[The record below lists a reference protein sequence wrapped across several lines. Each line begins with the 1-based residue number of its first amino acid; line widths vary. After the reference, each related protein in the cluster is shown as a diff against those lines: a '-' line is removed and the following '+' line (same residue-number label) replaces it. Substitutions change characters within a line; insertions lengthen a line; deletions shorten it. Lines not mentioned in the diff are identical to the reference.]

1 MKTRIL
7 MMTLALALLSMS
19 ACTKDDKEIPFDIP
33 FSGDTR
39 SPVIPVTDAQMWP
52 TPTIDDSNLQGEGY
66 NYDYWK
72 EHKAEAQTGDE
83 LLAMCNVPTEL
94 LKNMS
99 TPNLAWTCFNH
110 PYNNNWFAF
119 NNIYDGILSVMTRSN
134 GYQELMKR
142 KSGAQAVI
150 DLYCR
155 LGCKRLEME
164 RPGITLVEEFDLT
177 SWVLV
182 MCTAADHLA
191 FSSSQ
196 VQQLTKEMLNK
207 WRLHSPSSYSRVML
221 ELSSYLLGAF
231 LAYHYDTSLSEEH
244 QALLANFIKYR
255 CMYGGTAEDLS
266 RSHSIIFASLH
277 NLAGNNMNGH
287 KCP

>member
-1 MKTRIL
+1 MRTRIL

-19 ACTKDDKEIPFDIP
+19 ACTKDENNPIDNP

-39 SPVIPVTDAQMWP
+39 RPVLPVTNVQMWP

-83 LLAMCNVPTEL
+83 LMAMCNVPTGL

-99 TPNLAWTCFNH
+99 TANLAWTCFNH

-134 GYQELMKR
+134 GYEELMKR
-142 KSGAQAVI
+142 KSGAQNVI

-155 LGCKRLEME
+155 LGCKRLEIE

-182 MCTAADHLA
+182 MCTAADYMA
-191 FSSSQ
+191 FSPSQ
-196 VQQLTKEMLNK
+196 VQQLSEEMLNK
-207 WRLHSPSSYSRVML
+207 WRLHAPSSTSRVML

-231 LAYHYDTSLSEEH
+231 LAYHYDTSLTEEH
-244 QALLANFIKYR
+244 QALLANYIKFR
-255 CMYGGTAEDLS
+255 SMYGGDAEDLS
-266 RSHSIIFASLH
+266 RSNSIIYASLKK
-277 NLAGNNMNGH
+277 LAGE
-287 KCP
+287 